1 MAQWN
6 AKQLITAIDS
16 NEILDRDHV
25 WVGVYNA
32 PWQNFGRYN
41 EGAFTSE
48 AHEDG
53 QWTMNT
59 MRALSTQAQNKHI
72 YL

>member
-1 MAQWN
+1 MCLFFRSYSGWTNSLVAQWN

-32 PWQNFGRYN
+32 PWQIFGRYN
-41 EGAFTSE
+41 EVAFTSE

-53 QWTMNT
+53 Q
-59 MRALSTQAQNKHI
+59 
-72 YL
+72 